1 MTTFW
6 TRTRSTVDQQS
17 ESVDTLRSAQLGR
30 RALLRSGVKMGLAA
44 GTLALLGKASA
55 ATPASAAAGTNTLF
69 PGETLYPGQ
78 TLNGAGATLIL
89 QGDGN
94 LVRYANGQAPWSSNT
109 GGGNRLV
116 MQGDGNLVLYDAGN
130 GVVFATGTA
139 GNYGARLVMQDD
151 GNLVLYSA
159 DYSRALW
166 YTNSPIERAIQWFY
180 DHRGATNYEGR
191 CESAVENA
199 FGTSGRYATAIA
211 NWNARAKQYPY
222 TAAPRGALVFYNTS
236 AAGHVAVSL
245 GNGTVISTS
254 AGGRI
259 GIVGIG
265 YFQRP
270 LGWAYA
276 PW

>member
-1 MTTFW
+1 MNRRHTSP
-6 TRTRSTVDQQS
+6 TRNV
-17 ESVDTLRSAQLGR
+17 AR
-30 RALLRSGVKMGLAA
+30 RL
-44 GTLALLGKASA
+44 LALALGLGLLMGVA
-55 ATPASAAAGTNTLF
+55 AAAARPAAAAGTNTLY
-69 PGETLYPGQ
+69 PNETLYIGQ
-78 TLNGAGATLIL
+78 ALHGAGSTVIL

-94 LVRYANGQAPWSSNT
+94 LVRYANGQVPWSSNT
-109 GGGNRLV
+109 VGRGGSRLV
-116 MQGDGNLVLYDAGN
+116 MQGDGNLILYN
-130 GVVFATGTA
+130 GANAAVFATGTA
-139 GNYGARLVMQDD
+139 GNPGARLVMQDD

-159 DYSRALW
+159 DYQRALW
-166 YTNSPIERAIQWFY
+166 WSNSSYERAIQWFY
-180 DHRGATNYEGR
+180 DRRGATNYEGR
-191 CESAVENA
+191 CELAVENA
-199 FGTSGRYATAIA
+199 FGTAGRYATAIA

-236 AAGHVAVSL
+236 TAGHVAISL

-276 PW
+276 PGDAGHD